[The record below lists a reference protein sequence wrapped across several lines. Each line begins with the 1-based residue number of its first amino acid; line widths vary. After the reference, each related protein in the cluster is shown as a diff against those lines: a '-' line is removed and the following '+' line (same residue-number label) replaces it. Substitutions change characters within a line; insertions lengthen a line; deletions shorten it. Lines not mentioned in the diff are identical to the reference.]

1 MKMPRVLMTLC
12 LGINLWMGCHTV
24 PQVAEASNPD
34 KETFQQHCTA
44 CHGPTAKG
52 DDDMTFNPP
61 VITLT
66 SAKVYTQL
74 QSAEGL
80 EADSKTHRVV
90 MHLNSGEEK
99 VQKGTLNNIK
109 NLYEA
114 MGAERMNVELVAHGA
129 GLSLFIKQDTKL
141 TEELEKLKASYGVS
155 YTACSNTMKAQG
167 LTRADLIDQVD
178 RIMPAMV
185 RLMELQEQGWA
196 YIKP

>member
-1 MKMPRVLMTLC
+1 
-12 LGINLWMGCHTV
+12 
-24 PQVAEASNPD
+24 
-34 KETFQQHCTA
+34 
-44 CHGPTAKG
+44 
-52 DDDMTFNPP
+52 MTFACLVFN
-61 VITLT
+61 VGQ
-66 SAKVYTQL
+66 V
-74 QSAEGL
+74 QSAEGP
-80 EADSKTHRVV
+80 EVSSKIHRVV

-114 MGAERMNVELVAHGA
+114 MGAERVNVELVAHGA
-129 GLSLFIKQDTKL
+129 GLSLFTKQDTKL
-141 TEELEKLKASYGVS
+141 APELARLKTSYGVL

-178 RIMPAMV
+178 RTMPAMV

>member
-1 MKMPRVLMTLC
+1 MSRYAAAIGFLGLMTFAAFVCEVGL
-12 LGINLWMGCHTV
+12 
-24 PQVAEASNPD
+24 A
-34 KETFQQHCTA
+34 
-44 CHGPTAKG
+44 
-52 DDDMTFNPP
+52 
-61 VITLT
+61 
-66 SAKVYTQL
+66 

-80 EADSKTHRVV
+80 EAGSKIHRVV

-99 VQKGTLNNIK
+99 LQKGALNNIR

-114 MGAERMNVELVAHGA
+114 MGAEGVMVELVAHGA
-129 GLSLFIKQDTKL
+129 GLSLFTKQDTRL
-141 TEELEKLKASYGVS
+141 TEELAKLKTSYGVS

-178 RIMPAMV
+178 RTMPAMV

>member
-1 MKMPRVLMTLC
+1 MFRHATVMGLVGLVTFGCLVL
-12 LGINLWMGCHTV
+12 G
-24 PQVAEASNPD
+24 A
-34 KETFQQHCTA
+34 
-44 CHGPTAKG
+44 GP
-52 DDDMTFNPP
+52 
-61 VITLT
+61 V
-66 SAKVYTQL
+66 
-74 QSAEGL
+74 QSAEGP
-80 EADSKTHRVV
+80 EAGSKIHRVV

-114 MGAERMNVELVAHGA
+114 MGAERLNVELVAHVA

-141 TEELEKLKASYGVS
+141 AEELARLKASSGVE
-155 YTACSNTMKAQG
+155 YTACSNTMKVQG

-178 RIMPAMV
+178 RTMPAMV

>member
-1 MKMPRVLMTLC
+1 MGLVGLMTFAC
-12 LGINLWMGCHTV
+12 LVFNVG
-24 PQVAEASNPD
+24 QV
-34 KETFQQHCTA
+34 
-44 CHGPTAKG
+44 
-52 DDDMTFNPP
+52 
-61 VITLT
+61 
-66 SAKVYTQL
+66 
-74 QSAEGL
+74 QSAEGP
-80 EADSKTHRVV
+80 EVSSKIHRVV

-114 MGAERMNVELVAHGA
+114 MGAERVNVELVAHGA
-129 GLSLFIKQDTKL
+129 GLSLFTKQDTKL
-141 TEELEKLKASYGVS
+141 APELARLKTSYGVS

-178 RIMPAMV
+178 RTMPAMV